1 MIEMQTDSES
11 MNFTPREW
19 QYFVQEICDMI
30 AEGKLDVIRAV
41 NNARYLAILDK
52 SFNLTAREFP
62 RLYRRRDESRFSVDI
77 IPVR

>member
-52 SFNLTAREFP
+52 SFKDRKRRRGNF
-62 RLYRRRDESRFSVDI
+62 YRRRMGEI
-77 IPVR
+77 YKNQ